1 MRHSE
6 NKHFQPQFSRF
17 SAENIEELFQK
28 ICRNMDVCP
37 QERQLLEPVLSV
49 DCYANFLT
57 ILIGYSKFS
66 TNHNNAYKLA

>member
-28 ICRNMDVCP
+28 NCRNMDVCP
-37 QERQLLEPVLSV
+37 QERQLLEPVL
-49 DCYANFLT
+49 
-57 ILIGYSKFS
+57 
-66 TNHNNAYKLA
+66 